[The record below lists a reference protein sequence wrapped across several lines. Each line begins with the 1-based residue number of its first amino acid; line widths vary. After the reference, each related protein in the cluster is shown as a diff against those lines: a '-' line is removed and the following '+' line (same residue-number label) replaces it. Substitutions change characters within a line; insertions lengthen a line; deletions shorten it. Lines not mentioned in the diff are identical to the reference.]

1 MYEGEK
7 MPRKK
12 KRSSNSML
20 PIGLAAIG
28 LILIGFA
35 FLSFQTTRL
44 PPSAAPAIQHSEED
58 TFPEVERVSL
68 DEARKALDSQ
78 TAVFVDVRDAAD
90 YAAAHIPGALS
101 IPLGQ
106 LDERADELNR
116 SDWIIAYCT

>member
-1 MYEGEK
+1 

-28 LILIGFA
+28 LILIGFT
-35 FLSFQTTRL
+35 FLSSRTTRL
-44 PPSAAPAIQHSEED
+44 PPSAAPTIRHAEED